1 MALEKEISK
10 YGFTA
15 NKGYH
20 VIDSVRYHK
29 RLVTP
34 TVATGEKNTGISVVS
49 YSDKDARDVGL
60 EPMKQESYQFDLA
73 TESDAEDILT
83 QAYAYLK
90 TLDEFKDAS
99 DV

>member
-20 VIDSVRYHK
+20 VVDSVRYHK

-34 TVATGEKNTGISVVS
+34 TVATGEKNTSMSVVS
-49 YSDKDARDVGL
+49 YSDKDARDAGA

-90 TLDEFKDAS
+90 TLDEFKDAA

>member
-20 VIDSVRYHK
+20 VVDSVRYHI
-29 RLVTP
+29 RLVTQ
-34 TVATGEKNTGISVVS
+34 TVATGEKNTSMSVVS
-49 YSDKDARDVGL
+49 YSDKDARDAGS

-90 TLDEFKDAS
+90 TLDEFKDAA

>member
-20 VIDSVRYHK
+20 VVDFVRYHK

-34 TVATGEKNTGISVVS
+34 TVATGEKNTSMSVVS
-49 YSDKDARDVGL
+49 YSDKDARDAGS

-90 TLDEFKDAS
+90 TLDEFKDAA

>member
-20 VIDSVRYHK
+20 VVDSVRYHK

-34 TVATGEKNTGISVVS
+34 TVATGEKNTSMSVVS
-49 YSDKDARDVGL
+49 YSDKDARDAG
-60 EPMKQESYQFDLA
+60 
-73 TESDAEDILT
+73 
-83 QAYAYLK
+83 
-90 TLDEFKDAS
+90 
-99 DV
+99 

>member
-20 VIDSVRYHK
+20 VVDSVRYHK

-34 TVATGEKNTGISVVS
+34 TVATGEKNTSMSVVS
-49 YSDKDARDVGL
+49 YSDKDARDAGS
-60 EPMKQESYQFDLA
+60 EPMKQQSYQFDIA
-73 TESDAEDILT
+73 TESNSEDILT

-90 TLDEFKDAS
+90 TLDEFKDAA

>member
-20 VIDSVRYHK
+20 VVDSVRYHK

-34 TVATGEKNTGISVVS
+34 TVATGEKNTSMSVVS
-49 YSDKDARDVGL
+49 YSDKDARDAGS

-90 TLDEFKDAS
+90 TLDEFKDAT

>member
-20 VIDSVRYHK
+20 VVDSVRYHK

-34 TVATGEKNTGISVVS
+34 TVATGEKNTSMSVVS
-49 YSDKDARDVGL
+49 YSDKDARDAGS
-60 EPMKQESYQFDLA
+60 EPKKQESYQFDLA

-90 TLDEFKDAS
+90 TLDEFKDAAY
-99 DV
+99 V

>member
-20 VIDSVRYHK
+20 VVDSVRYHK

-34 TVATGEKNTGISVVS
+34 TVATGEKNTSMSVVS
-49 YSDKDARDVGL
+49 YSDKDARDAGS

-90 TLDEFKDAS
+90 TLDEFKDAA